1 MLAGVELAAGLIESQ
16 LGSAS
21 PLFAHEDSRSRI
33 HIRGARAL
41 GFDEVIRMNAPMQ
54 KPAGGNAATSS
65 EAEMARAL
73 VEHLAAAG
81 RRSTAEV
88 LHELRR
94 AFPDSPLEVRVRA
107 LGALRSV

>member
-1 MLAGVELAAGLIESQ
+1 M
-16 LGSAS
+16 GSAS

-54 KPAGGNAATSS
+54 KPAGGNPATS

-73 VEHLAAAG
+73 VERLAAAG

-107 LGALRSV
+107 LAALRTA

>member
-1 MLAGVELAAGLIESQ
+1 
-16 LGSAS
+16 
-21 PLFAHEDSRSRI
+21 
-33 HIRGARAL
+33 
-41 GFDEVIRMNAPMQ
+41 MNAPMQ
-54 KPAGGNAATSS
+54 RPAGGTTATP

-73 VEHLAAAG
+73 VERLAAAG

-107 LGALRSV
+107 LEALRIV